1 MQRNDKSRNRKEYVD
16 PLVSPQ
22 ATDTFAKAHQNQGGQ
37 RRTEND
43 RAENKP
49 NF

>member
-1 MQRNDKSRNRKEYVD
+1 MQRNDKSRDRKECVD

-22 ATDTFAKAHQNQGGQ
+22 ATDTFAKAHQDQRGQ

-43 RAENKP
+43 RAEYKP
-49 NF
+49 NL